1 MAEPCLAQTNRR
13 TGRRE
18 EEGPKMSDATGI
30 QMLRMLSLRT
40 GGKLA
45 VPHCRV
51 LTVYCSSELEMIV
64 HVLLYRK
71 DWNSSK
77 DSGCAHFMGALEQ
90 DTFRRGF

>member
-40 GGKLA
+40 GGRLA
-45 VPHCRV
+45 VPHCSRNW
-51 LTVYCSSELEMIV
+51 
-64 HVLLYRK
+64 R
-71 DWNSSK
+71 
-77 DSGCAHFMGALEQ
+77 
-90 DTFRRGF
+90 

>member
-1 MAEPCLAQTNRR
+1 MWGDSLMAEPCLAQTNRR

-45 VPHCRV
+45 VPHC
-51 LTVYCSSELEMIV
+51 SSAYS
-64 HVLLYRK
+64 LL
-71 DWNSSK
+71 
-77 DSGCAHFMGALEQ
+77 Q
-90 DTFRRGF
+90 FRNWR